1 MSPRLQHEITAPA
14 SLGRGLRREMYALL
28 SRCYDCADRDRF
40 EHDLDSKDT
49 VVLIRDSGGVV
60 RGFSTQAWFDWVHE
74 GDAVRIL
81 FSGDTV
87 MEPQF
92 WGSSE
97 LARGWCSVAA
107 ALLGKKPGR
116 RLFWFLISKGYRTYL
131 YLPLFFREFVPGPP
145 LDPGPNPVAS
155 ERRPG
160 SNDGGNPSLHRLLNE
175 VASHRFGPAY
185 DAATGLIR
193 FPESQGQLTPELA
206 TIPEGR
212 CDDPHVR
219 YFLERNPDFALGV
232 ELACLAEVSLENTH
246 GPGRRWLERALHS

>member
-1 MSPRLQHEITAPA
+1 MSPRLHHEITIPA
-14 SLGRGLRREMYALL
+14 SLDPELRREMYSLL
-28 SRCYDCADRDRF
+28 SRCYDCADRGRF
-40 EHDLDSKDT
+40 EHDLDSKDA
-49 VVLIRDSGGVV
+49 VVLVRDGGGVL
-60 RGFSTQAWFDWVHE
+60 RGFSTQTWFDWVHE
-74 GDAVRIL
+74 GVPVRVL

-92 WGSSE
+92 WGSPE
-97 LARGWCSVAA
+97 LVRGWCSVAA
-107 ALLGKKPGR
+107 ALLRKDPAR

-131 YLPLFFREFVPGPP
+131 YLPLFFREFIPGPP
-145 LDPGPNPVAS
+145 RNTGPDPVAS
-155 ERRPG
+155 PTRLG
-160 SNDGGNPSLHRLLNE
+160 SNDSENPSLHGLLNE

-232 ELACLAEVSLENTH
+232 ELACLTEVSLENTH